1 MGAAG
6 VESKGEVRTLAKEG
20 DKAPAFKAQDTDGKS
35 VDSNDLIGKTPFVL
49 WFYPKDD
56 TPG

>member
-1 MGAAG
+1 M
-6 VESKGEVRTLAKEG
+6 LKEG
-20 DKAPAFKAQDTDGKS
+20 DNAPEFTAKDQDGNNVRLKDFRGKR
-35 VDSNDLIGKTPFVL
+35 VVL

>member
-1 MGAAG
+1 LL
-6 VESKGEVRTLAKEG
+6 LAEG
-20 DKAPAFKAQDTDGKS
+20 DTLPTLTLLDDSGKS
-35 VDSNDLIGKTPFVL
+35 VSTRDLLGRYLVL

>member
-1 MGAAG
+1 MLAT
-6 VESKGEVRTLAKEG
+6 GEKIPSLSVTDDEG
-20 DKAPAFKAQDTDGKS
+20 KTFSTDDFRGKS
-35 VDSNDLIGKTPFVL
+35 LVL

>member
-1 MGAAG
+1 M
-6 VESKGEVRTLAKEG
+6 LKEG
-20 DKAPAFKAQDTDGKS
+20 DKAPDFTTTNQDGKTVRLADFS
-35 VDSNDLIGKTPFVL
+35 GKRVVL

>member
-1 MGAAG
+1 MLEEGA
-6 VESKGEVRTLAKEG
+6 
-20 DKAPAFKAQDTDGKS
+20 KAPRITVLDDT
-35 VDSNDLIGKTPFVL
+35 GKTVNTGDFAGKHLVL

>member
-1 MGAAG
+1 MPRIAVLDDSGAS
-6 VESKGEVRTLAKEG
+6 VETTAWLGRPL
-20 DKAPAFKAQDTDGKS
+20 
-35 VDSNDLIGKTPFVL
+35 VL

>member
-1 MGAAG
+1 MPSVTVLDDAG
-6 VESKGEVRTLAKEG
+6 NPVDTASLAG
-20 DKAPAFKAQDTDGKS
+20 RS
-35 VDSNDLIGKTPFVL
+35 LVL

>member
-1 MGAAG
+1 MLSEGAKLPDLTILDDAG
-6 VESKGEVRTLAKEG
+6 NGVATSSLL
-20 DKAPAFKAQDTDGKS
+20 GKS
-35 VDSNDLIGKTPFVL
+35 LVL

>member
-1 MGAAG
+1 M
-6 VESKGEVRTLAKEG
+6 LKEG
-20 DKAPAFKAQDTDGKS
+20 DKAPAFSAKDQDGNSVSLKDFNGKR
-35 VDSNDLIGKTPFVL
+35 VVL

>member
-1 MGAAG
+1 M
-6 VESKGEVRTLAKEG
+6 AKITEG
-20 DKAPAFKAQDTDGKS
+20 KKAPAFTLPDTDGKRVS
-35 VDSNDLIGKTPFVL
+35 LEDFEGKNLVL

>member
-1 MGAAG
+1 MPSLS
-6 VESKGEVRTLAKEG
+6 VTDDEG
-20 DKAPAFKAQDTDGKS
+20 QTVNTEDLLGKS
-35 VDSNDLIGKTPFVL
+35 LVL

>member
-1 MGAAG
+1 
-6 VESKGEVRTLAKEG
+6 VRTLLQAG
-20 DKAPAFKAQDTDGKS
+20 AKAPPFQCLDTDGKVVKS
-35 VDSNDLIGKTPFVL
+35 DDLIGKKPFVL

>member
-1 MGAAG
+1 M
-6 VESKGEVRTLAKEG
+6 RTLVQEG
-20 DKAPAFKAQDTDGKS
+20 TAAPGFDALDTDGKQVS
-35 VDSNDLIGKTPFVL
+35 SQSLIGKKPFVL

>member
-1 MGAAG
+1 M
-6 VESKGEVRTLAKEG
+6 LKEG
-20 DKAPAFKAQDTDGKS
+20 DKAPEFSANDQDGDQVRLKDLRGKR
-35 VDSNDLIGKTPFVL
+35 VVL

>member
-1 MGAAG
+1 M
-6 VESKGEVRTLAKEG
+6 LKEG
-20 DKAPAFKAQDTDGKS
+20 DKAPDFTAKDQKGDAFKLSGLKGQR
-35 VDSNDLIGKTPFVL
+35 VVL

>member
-1 MGAAG
+1 M
-6 VESKGEVRTLAKEG
+6 LKEG
-20 DKAPAFKAQDTDGKS
+20 DKAPDFTSKDQDGNPVSLKDYRGKR
-35 VDSNDLIGKTPFVL
+35 VVL

>member
-1 MGAAG
+1 M
-6 VESKGEVRTLAKEG
+6 LQQG
-20 DKAPAFKAQDTDGKS
+20 DKLPTLSVTDDRGRSFSTEELLGK
-35 VDSNDLIGKTPFVL
+35 NLVL

>member
-1 MGAAG
+1 MLK
-6 VESKGEVRTLAKEG
+6 VG
-20 DKAPAFKAQDTDGKS
+20 DKAPEFDAKDQNGESVKLRDFRGKR
-35 VDSNDLIGKTPFVL
+35 VVL

>member
-1 MGAAG
+1 M
-6 VESKGEVRTLAKEG
+6 LKEG
-20 DKAPAFKAQDTDGKS
+20 TKAPRITVLD
-35 VDSNDLIGKTPFVL
+35 DSGKTVNTGELFAKPLVL